1 MIETL
6 QAEHPEFSPDDLSI
20 FTLALR
26 HRSLLLSGDGPL
38 IGQIPP
44 GCRLKIYAHI
54 QHTVSFMRAVKK
66 IVRIPG
72 GKELPSRNPVQ
83 LSDLAKAQ
91 LDHVKQAADVQTYN
105 EAISFLYRSW
115 RKEVPSAAG
124 KFPGIGPFERE
135 EDDPHRVPH

>member
-1 MIETL
+1 
-6 QAEHPEFSPDDLSI
+6 
-20 FTLALR
+20 
-26 HRSLLLSGDGPL
+26 
-38 IGQIPP
+38 
-44 GCRLKIYAHI
+44 
-54 QHTVSFMRAVKK
+54 MRAVKK